1 VFGVCVARLAHENSD
16 RRRTLNSGTD
26 VRGGK
31 GILSKR
37 TLKVLTL
44 KFKGKLLLW
53 ANYCRKLDASFMNE
67 FGNVRGVGRAPV
79 MRVAGLTWKK
89 FCEGWWNKNRYC
101 KHASVGGDREVEDWP
116 AA

>member
-1 VFGVCVARLAHENSD
+1 MEKNKLIVMVNNFFLSKKKVFGVCVARLAHENSD

-37 TLKVLTL
+37 TLKVLAL

-53 ANYCRKLDASFMNE
+53 ANYCRTLDASFMNE

-79 MRVAGLTWKK
+79 MRWLA
-89 FCEGWWNKNRYC
+89 
-101 KHASVGGDREVEDWP
+101 
-116 AA
+116 